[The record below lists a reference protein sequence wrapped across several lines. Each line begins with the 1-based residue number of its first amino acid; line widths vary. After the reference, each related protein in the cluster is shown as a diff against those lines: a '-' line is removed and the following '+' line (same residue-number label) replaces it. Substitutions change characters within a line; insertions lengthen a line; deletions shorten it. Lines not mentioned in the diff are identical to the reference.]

1 MGCIYKITNVL
12 TGKIYIG
19 QTAGTIEHRFKEH
32 KRNAKNGVPYYLYK
46 AMRKYGEEN
55 FEIQE
60 LKHCDDSELN
70 KKERYWISLLDS
82 CNNGYN
88 MTLGGEGRLKYRY
101 QELAQ
106 AYIELGSERAVC
118 EKFCYAPVTVQK
130 ACESNNIEILPSGST
145 TKMQWDSGL
154 RENQREQMRKLGK
167 SLKGKKLSQEHRQKL
182 SESKMGKYCGENN
195 PMYGKNFSEEH
206 KEKLSQNSAWAKP
219 VKCIE
224 TNMVYSSACKAAKA
238 VGLKSSAGVSK
249 CCINEQKTAGGYHW
263 QFC

>member
-1 MGCIYKITNVL
+1 MGYIYKITNVL
-12 TGKIYIG
+12 TGKIYVG

-32 KRNAKNGVPYYLYK
+32 KRNAERGEIYYLYR

-60 LKHCDDSELN
+60 LENCNNNDLD
-70 KKERYWISLLDS
+70 EREQYWISFLDS
-82 CNNGYN
+82 YKNGYN
-88 MTLGGEGRLKYRY
+88 MTLGGEGRLKYKY

-118 EKFCYAPVTVQK
+118 DKFHCAPITVQK
-130 ACESNNIEILPSGST
+130 ACESNGIEILPSGST

-154 RENQREQMRKLGK
+154 RENQREQIRELGK

-182 SESKMGKYCGENN
+182 SESKMGKYCGENS
-195 PMYGKNFSEEH
+195 PMYGKNFSKEH
-206 KEKLSQNSAWAKP
+206 REKMSQNSAWAKA

-224 TNMVYSSACKAAKA
+224 TEKIYSSACKAAKA
-238 VGLKSSAGVSK
+238 IGLKSSAGISK
-249 CCINEQKTAGGYHW
+249 CCNGEQKTAGGYHW